1 MTWSY
6 WERKKNKAALCVT
19 SASPLISV
27 TAWAV
32 SMEAH
37 FWQLKFKNMMKNK
50 AWGKKKSE
58 LWDRSV
64 KVMRLNV
71 TIMKQNPEIRNK
83 KS

>member
-1 MTWSY
+1 
-6 WERKKNKAALCVT
+6 
-19 SASPLISV
+19 
-27 TAWAV
+27 
-32 SMEAH
+32 
-37 FWQLKFKNMMKNK
+37 MMKNK
-50 AWGKKKSE
+50 ALGKKKSE